1 MSRGGESQET
11 NMKADS
17 QKTNTKVDS
26 QETNAKA
33 DSQKT
38 NTIAESLPLKEA
50 CIEVIATILEM
61 ASSDQELVPP
71 SFVGTVTRL
80 MKDYIFSLSLA
91 TNGLHILTSLYP
103 HRTPFSLC
111 FPIATYQSA
120 FKTEETITCLQ
131 LICYATQ
138 SQECRALTQSLLAS
152 LEAPFQISPDVPLR
166 SDALEDILFAGLICQ
181 LDAKER
187 SVLLD
192 VLKVCGDALAL
203 SQQRF
208 LHAFELKQGM
218 TRLLGILRYHT
229 DDEVLHPS
237 LELLRC
243 VIECRR
249 VKEAEAISIV
259 TVVYKVL
266 HKKEACRECAKY
278 LTYLVRFLSSYGG
291 TRMCGVTVRLHAAAH
306 AFRAPAASVG
316 VLHSHGTRSAVLH
329 GHGQHHV
336 SVQATSPHEPG
347 AARDASR
354 ALLACT
360 TAARHGGEPGH
371 GDPVEVLR
379 GVLDAEGG

>member
-1 MSRGGESQET
+1 M
-11 NMKADS
+11 
-17 QKTNTKVDS
+17 
-26 QETNAKA
+26 
-33 DSQKT
+33 
-38 NTIAESLPLKEA
+38 
-50 CIEVIATILEM
+50 IATILEM
-61 ASSDQELVPP
+61 TLSDQELVPP
-71 SFVGTVTRL
+71 SFIGTVTRL
-80 MKDYIFSLSLA
+80 MKDYIFSLSLT
-91 TNGLHILTSLYP
+91 TNGLHILVSLYP
-103 HRTPFSLC
+103 HRTLCSPC
-111 FPIATYQSA
+111 FPVATYQSA

-138 SQECRALTQSLLAS
+138 SQDCRALTQSLLAS

-192 VLKVCGDALAL
+192 VLKVCDDALAL

-208 LHAFELKQGM
+208 LHAFELKRGM
-218 TRLLGILRYHT
+218 TRLLSILRYHT

-259 TVVYKVL
+259 TVIY
-266 HKKEACRECAKY
+266 KKEACRECAKY

-291 TRMCGVTVRLHAAAH
+291 TRMHGVTARLRAAAH

-329 GHGQHHV
+329 GHGQHHL
-336 SVQATSPHEPG
+336 SV
-347 AARDASR
+347 
-354 ALLACT
+354 
-360 TAARHGGEPGH
+360 
-371 GDPVEVLR
+371 
-379 GVLDAEGG
+379 

>member
-1 MSRGGESQET
+1 MHLLQQSESVSQETSRGGESL
-11 NMKADS
+11 
-17 QKTNTKVDS
+17 S
-26 QETNAKA
+26 QETNTIA

-61 ASSDQELVPP
+61 TTSDQELVPP

-91 TNGLHILTSLYP
+91 TNGLHVLTSLYP

-111 FPIATYQSA
+111 FPVATYQSA

-208 LHAFELKQGM
+208 LHAFELKRGM
-218 TRLLGILRYHT
+218 TPAGYS
-229 DDEVLHPS
+229 S
-237 LELLRC
+237 LPHG
-243 VIECRR
+243 RR
-249 VKEAEAISIV
+249 SASPLA
-259 TVVYKVL
+259 
-266 HKKEACRECAKY
+266 
-278 LTYLVRFLSSYGG
+278 G
-291 TRMCGVTVRLHAAAH
+291 AAALRH
-306 AFRAPAASVG
+306 R
-316 VLHSHGTRSAVLH
+316 
-329 GHGQHHV
+329 
-336 SVQATSPHEPG
+336 VQA
-347 AARDASR
+347 R
-354 ALLACT
+354 
-360 TAARHGGEPGH
+360 
-371 GDPVEVLR
+371 
-379 GVLDAEGG
+379 EGGGGDFDRDGGVQGSSQEGGVSRVRQVPHLPGPLPQLLQWVAYVWRNR